1 MNRFQGI
8 AAGCGVLGLLA
19 STQPV
24 LAQGS
29 NAPRA
34 VTLQVA
40 GTSSRG
46 GDFTGTVTIKRF
58 EQRDDKIVAVG
69 FVQGV
74 LRRGS
79 RAVGTAVAGE
89 VTWPVIIPS
98 GGIVAV
104 SGRELSAP
112 RRRSAVSS
120 ITEAP
125 GIKLIPVQAESCQ
138 VLDIALGPVT
148 VNVLGVDVSLS
159 PIALSLTG
167 QAGTPLGDLV
177 CSVSDLL
184 GNVAAVVDL
193 LNSVLGL
200 LTGLLGGLTGGLGGV
215 VPAGSAG
222 IG

>member
-1 MNRFQGI
+1 MNSFHRI

-24 LAQGS
+24 RAQGS
-29 NAPRA
+29 KAPGA
-34 VTLQVA
+34 VTLAVA

-46 GDFTGTVTIKRF
+46 GDFTGTATITRF
-58 EQRDDKIVAVG
+58 EQRDHKIVAVG

-79 RAVGTAVAGE
+79 RAGTGFAGE
-89 VTWPVIIPS
+89 VRWPVIVPS
-98 GGIVAV
+98 AGIAAA
-104 SGRELSAP
+104 SGREPTAP
-112 RRRSAVSS
+112 RLRSAVLS
-120 ITEAP
+120 IT
-125 GIKLIPVQAESCQ
+125 GTRGMTLVPVQAESCP

-148 VNVLGVDVSLS
+148 VNMMGVNVSLS
-159 PIALSLTG
+159 PIALSVTG
-167 QAGTPLGDLV
+167 QTGTPLGDLV

-184 GNVAAVVDL
+184 GNVAAVVEL
-193 LNSVLGL
+193 LNSLLGL

-222 IG
+222 I